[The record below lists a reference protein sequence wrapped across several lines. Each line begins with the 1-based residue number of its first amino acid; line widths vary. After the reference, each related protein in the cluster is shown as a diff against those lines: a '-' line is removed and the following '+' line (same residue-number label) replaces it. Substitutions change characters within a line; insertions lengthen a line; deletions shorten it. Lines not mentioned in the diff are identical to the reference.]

1 MTNDMNRPRRD
12 TSPSGPDDEITRL
25 LRAHY
30 APPADAG
37 YWEWLEAKVMR
48 RVREQGSTEW
58 WDVLSGWGRA
68 GLAAAA
74 VAAVVVGALTL
85 RARDE
90 ERHVAYEAVLSQPEV
105 VTLQVR
111 PEEPVTEGAES
122 VRFDLPY

>member
-48 RVREQGSTEW
+48 RVREQGGTEW
-58 WDVLSGWGRA
+58 WDVLSGWGR
-68 GLAAAA
+68 G
-74 VAAVVVGALTL
+74 
-85 RARDE
+85 
-90 ERHVAYEAVLSQPEV
+90 QPEV

-111 PEEPVTEGAES
+111 PEEPATEGAGS